1 MERCTTNAK
10 EKESGDGI
18 EMGNSVF
25 TRASVHLYIYLCT
38 GSGGSNST
46 SQEEE
51 QLDSAS
57 TLAARNG
64 IIYTLYIYIYTVY
77 IQYSIW
83 CTMYMTR
90 LLNYSIYRTGAE

>member
-25 TRASVHLYIYLCT
+25 TRASVHSYIYLCT

-64 IIYTLYIYIYTVY
+64 IISTLYIYSISILYIYSTVY
-77 IQYSIW
+77 GVHD
-83 CTMYMTR
+83 TFT
-90 LLNYSIYRTGAE
+90 

>member
-64 IIYTLYIYIYTVY
+64 IIYTLYIYIYSVY

-83 CTMYMTR
+83 CT
-90 LLNYSIYRTGAE
+90 

>member
-25 TRASVHLYIYLCT
+25 TRASVHSYIYLCT

-64 IIYTLYIYIYTVY
+64 IIYTLYIYIYSVY
-77 IQYSIW
+77 IVQYSIW
-83 CTMYMTR
+83 CT
-90 LLNYSIYRTGAE
+90 